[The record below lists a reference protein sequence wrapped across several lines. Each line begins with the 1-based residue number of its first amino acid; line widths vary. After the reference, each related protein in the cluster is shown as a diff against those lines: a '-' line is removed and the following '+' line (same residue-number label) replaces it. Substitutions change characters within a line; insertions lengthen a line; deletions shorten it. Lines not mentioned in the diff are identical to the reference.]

1 MDHRPQLCL
10 RGRVVSAA
18 RRAGRRLVPKCFKKP
33 ARRAHSPPLTGTS
46 DQRQAVPASRVVG
59 SAGGVAEAPSWPRAP
74 DKEAALAAESDVE
87 EEGSW
92 HQGQR
97 LELESTSELSSDAQA
112 PRASHEGP
120 AVAEA
125 ESGGPADPLAGPPE
139 DGSSNPRVHP
149 LDSSAAARGV
159 SGSVQAVTMGDGS
172 LPSTSEGH
180 SRSTFASDSTIDLPH
195 QRTRSTSETIDLLC
209 ASEVGLDDFP
219 KHQAQ
224 PSRAGRAASDGR
236 LANQALRSV
245 AARLLPLAG
254 LEAPPEAPAI
264 ATSAVVRGHTWSC
277 EGDAVHGSRPP
288 LDRSQLVG
296 LRPYPPL
303 REFAPQQQPLD
314 DVGRLEEALATS
326 EAHLQM
332 LEEEARALCEQAC
345 AGLLL
350 RIPEHEAKLQ
360 DLHDRCLTLS
370 QCLEDLAADALEF
383 GCERMEGAMEVFNRA
398 NVDLERLAG
407 CLQLCRKA
415 SADLQLAAREEPVVL
430 PAASAED
437 VSALDGGAVELA
449 VQRHMGAEHFEDSD
463 RADVHTLELEKR
475 DEGMQL
481 AAGVVVE
488 RAIAVDC
495 DDRHVVS
502 HDTRDKDEPKR
513 SSCLHASD
521 LSRENAT
528 SALAKALAI
537 ATGEFESV

>member
-1 MDHRPQLCL
+1 
-10 RGRVVSAA
+10 
-18 RRAGRRLVPKCFKKP
+18 VPKCFKKP
-33 ARRAHSPPLTGTS
+33 ARRSHSPPLTGTS
-46 DQRQAVPASRVVG
+46 DQRQAAPASRVVG

-74 DKEAALAAESDVE
+74 DKEAALAAESDVD

-112 PRASHEGP
+112 PRASHECP

-125 ESGGPADPLAGPPE
+125 GTGEPADPLAGPPE
-139 DGSSNPRVHP
+139 DGSSIPRVHP

-159 SGSVQAVTMGDGS
+159 SGSVQVRRSSPAVTMGDGS

-180 SRSTFASDSTIDLPH
+180 SRPTFASDSTIDLPR
-195 QRTRSTSETIDLLC
+195 QRTRSTSETIDHLC
-209 ASEVGLDDFP
+209 ASGVGLGDLP

-277 EGDAVHGSRPP
+277 EGDAVHASRPP

-296 LRPYPPL
+296 LRPSPPL
-303 REFAPQQQPLD
+303 RALAPQQQPLD
-314 DVGRLEEALATS
+314 DVGKLEEALATS
-326 EAHLQM
+326 EAHLQK

-415 SADLQLAAREEPVVL
+415 SADLQLAAREEPVV
-430 PAASAED
+430 PSAEE

-449 VQRHMGAEHFEDSD
+449 VQRHMGAEHIEDSD

-475 DEGMQL
+475 DEGIQL

-495 DDRHVVS
+495 DGRHVVS
-502 HDTRDKDEPKR
+502 YDTRDKDEPKR

-521 LSRENAT
+521 LSRENAM
-528 SALAKALAI
+528 SALAKALAV

>member
-1 MDHRPQLCL
+1 M
-10 RGRVVSAA
+10 
-18 RRAGRRLVPKCFKKP
+18 PKCFKKS
-33 ARRAHSPPLTGTS
+33 ARRAHSPPLSGKS
-46 DQRQAVPASRVVG
+46 DQRRAAPASRVVG
-59 SAGGVAEAPSWPRAP
+59 SAGCVAEAPSWPRAP
-74 DKEAALAAESDVE
+74 DKEAALAAESDFE
-87 EEGSW
+87 EESSW
-92 HQGQR
+92 HLGQR
-97 LELESTSELSSDAQA
+97 FELESTSELSSDAQA
-112 PRASHEGP
+112 PRASHACP

-125 ESGGPADPLAGPPE
+125 ESGKPADPLAGPPE
-139 DGSSNPRVHP
+139 GGSSHPLVHP
-149 LDSSAAARGV
+149 LDPAAVARGV
-159 SGSVQAVTMGDGS
+159 SGSVQV
-172 LPSTSEGH
+172 H
-180 SRSTFASDSTIDLPH
+180 SRSTSASDSTIDLPR
-195 QRTRSTSETIDLLC
+195 QRTRSTSDTIDLPC
-209 ASEVGLDDFP
+209 ASEVGLDDLP
-219 KHQAQ
+219 RHQAQ

-236 LANQALRSV
+236 LANQA
-245 AARLLPLAG
+245 
-254 LEAPPEAPAI
+254 PAS
-264 ATSAVVRGHTWSC
+264 ATSAVLRGNTWSC
-277 EGDAVHGSRPP
+277 EGDAG
-288 LDRSQLVG
+288 SQLMG
-296 LRPYPPL
+296 LRRFLPL
-303 REFAPQQQPLD
+303 RALAPQQQPLD

-326 EAHLQM
+326 EAHLLM

-370 QCLEDLAADALEF
+370 ECLEDLAADALEF
-383 GCERMEGAMEVFNRA
+383 GCEHMEGAMEVFNRA

-415 SADLQLAAREEPVVL
+415 SADLQSAVREEPVVL
-430 PAASAED
+430 HAASAEE

-449 VQRHMGAEHFEDSD
+449 VQRHMGAEHIEDSD
-463 RADVHTLELEKR
+463 RDDVHTLELEKR

-502 HDTRDKDEPKR
+502 HDTREKDEPKR
-513 SSCLHASD
+513 SSCLRASD